1 MVNFLRRTKTW
12 IGSETALNL
21 LILLRLDKSLVDLTQ
36 HMILSFGHKIIMHGR
51 QDLSCI
57 LGGKCETN
65 FTLFASK
72 D

>member
-1 MVNFLRRTKTW
+1 MLNFLRRTKTW
-12 IGSETALNL
+12 IDSETAWNL
-21 LILLRLDKSLVDLTQ
+21 LILLRLDKSLDLTQ

-51 QDLSCI
+51 QDISCI
-57 LGGKCETN
+57 LGGKFETN